1 MKFKKSLFGFN
12 KKQVKQF
19 VEKNDADQK
28 AMQAQRERIA
38 ELVEQNERLTKQV
51 EKYQEDEQ
59 AVSRAL
65 ITSQELAD
73 KLKNDAEKYS
83 DIVLTRAKIFY
94 AAWQAYTQTLV
105 ASLSDSE
112 VQQLNSVIVKI
123 EKLIN
128 AYEGKNVAEQS
139 ADLSRKAADEQTSS
153 NEAKTADTSAKSA
166 DEKQVPSHNPIKRME
181 QVSGH
186 AIDLRELVAPT
197 QSLADICR
205 DLGLTATQGELKLDL
220 DATKGED

>member
-19 VEKNDADQK
+19 VEKSDADQK

-38 ELVEQNERLTKQV
+38 ELVEQNEALSAEVKKLRDN
-51 EKYQEDEQ
+51 EE

-65 ITSQELAD
+65 IVSQELAD
-73 KLKNDAEKYS
+73 KLKDDAERFS
-83 DIVLTRAKIFY
+83 DVVLTRAKIFY

-105 ASLSDSE
+105 ASLSDAE
-112 VQQLNSVIVKI
+112 VQQLNGIIVKI
-123 EKLIN
+123 ERLID
-128 AYEGKNVAEQS
+128 AYEGKSVAKQS
-139 ADLSRKAADEQTSS
+139 ADLSRKAAGEQSS
-153 NEAKTADTSAKSA
+153 SKAADGTAKTDKA
-166 DEKQVPSHNPIKRME
+166 PSPNPIKRVE

-186 AIDLRELVAPT
+186 VIDLRELVAPT

>member
-38 ELVEQNERLTKQV
+38 ELAEQNEALSAEVKKLRDN
-51 EKYQEDEQ
+51 EE

-65 ITSQELAD
+65 IVSQELAD
-73 KLKNDAEKYS
+73 RMKDDAERFS
-83 DIVLTRAKIFY
+83 DVVLTRAKIFY

-105 ASLSDSE
+105 ASLSDAE
-112 VQQLNSVIVKI
+112 VQQLNGIIVKI
-123 EKLIN
+123 ERLID
-128 AYEGKNVAEQS
+128 AYEGKSVAEQS
-139 ADLSRKAADEQTSS
+139 ADLSRKVASEQTSS
-153 NEAKTADTSAKSA
+153 TAAAADGSSNGADT
-166 DEKQVPSHNPIKRME
+166 PSPNPIKRVE

-186 AIDLRELVAPT
+186 VIDLRELVAPT

>member
-1 MKFKKSLFGFN
+1 MKFKQSLFGFN

-19 VEKNDADQK
+19 VEKSDADQK

-38 ELVEQNERLTKQV
+38 ELVEQNEALSAEVKKLRDN
-51 EKYQEDEQ
+51 EE

-65 ITSQELAD
+65 IVSQELAD
-73 KLKNDAEKYS
+73 KLKDDAERFS
-83 DIVLTRAKIFY
+83 DVVLTRAKIFY

-105 ASLSDSE
+105 ASLSDAE
-112 VQQLNSVIVKI
+112 VQQLNGIIVKI
-123 EKLIN
+123 ERLID
-128 AYEGKNVAEQS
+128 AYEGKSVAKQS
-139 ADLSRKAADEQTSS
+139 ADLSRKAAGEQSS
-153 NEAKTADTSAKSA
+153 SKAAAADGTANTDKA
-166 DEKQVPSHNPIKRME
+166 PSLNPIKRVE

-186 AIDLRELVAPT
+186 VIDLRELVAPT